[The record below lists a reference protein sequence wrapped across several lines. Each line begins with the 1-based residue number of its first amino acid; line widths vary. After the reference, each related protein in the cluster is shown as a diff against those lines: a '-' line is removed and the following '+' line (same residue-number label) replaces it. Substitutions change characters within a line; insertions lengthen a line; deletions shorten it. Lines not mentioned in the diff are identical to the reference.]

1 MHAGSRHAPAHLNRG
16 AKGGGTAR
24 GEGNGGSHAA
34 ARLDTLERLA
44 EPVLRAA
51 GMDLEEVQLTPV
63 GRRRVLRVVV
73 DGPGGVGLDN
83 IALVSQALSAELDA
97 AGCMGDVPYTLEVT
111 SPGVDRPLTAPRH
124 WQRSVGRMVKVAVT
138 GPGRSE
144 ASGQNRSE
152 ASGQGRSEASGQG
165 RSEVATAAS
174 VHAKHTV
181 SGRVMAADAD
191 GVVLDIDG
199 EQRGFGFSELGPGKV
214 QVEFRRDDMGESRG
228 H

>member
-1 MHAGSRHAPAHLNRG
+1 MMRAGSRHATAHPGRG
-16 AKGGGTAR
+16 SRPGDRAATKGGPDGAGNATAKSA
-24 GEGNGGSHAA
+24 GMASGAGGGGSHPA

-44 EPVLRAA
+44 RSVVRAA

-73 DGPGGVGLDN
+73 DAPGGVGLDD
-83 IALVSQALSAELDA
+83 IALVSRALSAELDA
-97 AGCMGDVPYTLEVT
+97 TGCMGDMPYTLEVT

-138 GPGRSE
+138 G
-144 ASGQNRSE
+144 
-152 ASGQGRSEASGQG
+152 QGRSG
-165 RSEVATAAS
+165 VVT
-174 VHAKHTV
+174 
-181 SGRVMAADAD
+181 GRVMAADEG
-191 GVVLDIDG
+191 GVVLEVDG
-199 EQRGFGFSELGPGKV
+199 EQRGFGFGGLGPGRV